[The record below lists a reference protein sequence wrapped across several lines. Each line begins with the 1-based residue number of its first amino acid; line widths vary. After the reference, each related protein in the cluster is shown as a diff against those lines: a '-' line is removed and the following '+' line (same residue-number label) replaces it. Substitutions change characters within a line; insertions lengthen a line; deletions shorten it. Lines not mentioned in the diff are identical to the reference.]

1 MLEFLLL
8 ILGVNCLTFGYFGYK
23 FIQFRKNEKYRT
35 QELNHKVQCMLDQ
48 MKQEYQSEREAELN
62 EKPVTNVFREHV
74 IDEISKQRLIYDD
87 ATGRYIRLRQI
98 K

>member
-1 MLEFLLL
+1 MQ
-8 ILGVNCLTFGYFGYK
+8 Y
-23 FIQFRKNEKYRT
+23 RKREKYRT
-35 QELNHKVQCMLDQ
+35 QDLNHRVQCMLDEMERDYQ
-48 MKQEYQSEREAELN
+48 ASSIQE

-74 IDEISKQRLIYDD
+74 IDEISKHRLIYDE

>member
-1 MLEFLLL
+1 M
-8 ILGVNCLTFGYFGYK
+8 
-23 FIQFRKNEKYRT
+23 QFRKNEKYRT

-48 MKQEYQSEREAELN
+48 IQQEYQSERQAELN
-62 EKPVTNVFREHV
+62 EKPVTNIFREHV
-74 IDEISKQRLIYDD
+74 IDEISKQRLIYDE

>member
-8 ILGVNCLTFGYFGYK
+8 VLGVNCLTFAYFGHK

-35 QELNHKVQCMLDQ
+35 QERNHKVQCMLDQ
-48 MKQEYQSEREAELN
+48 MKREYQSEREAELN
-62 EKPVTNVFREHV
+62 EKPVTNIFREHV
-74 IDEISKQRLIYDD
+74 IDEISKQRLIYDE
-87 ATGRYIRLRQI
+87 ATGRYIKLRQI

>member
-8 ILGVNCLTFGYFGYK
+8 ILGINCLTFGYFGYK
-23 FIQFRKNEKYRT
+23 FMQFRKNEKYRT

-62 EKPVTNVFREHV
+62 EQPVANIFREHV
-74 IDEISKQRLIYDD
+74 NVEVSKQRLIYDEES
-87 ATGRYIRLRQI
+87 GRYIRLRQI

>member
-1 MLEFLLL
+1 M
-8 ILGVNCLTFGYFGYK
+8 
-23 FIQFRKNEKYRT
+23 QFRKNEKYRT

-62 EKPVTNVFREHV
+62 EKPVTNIFREHV
-74 IDEISKQRLIYDD
+74 IDEISKQRLIYDKT
-87 ATGRYIRLRQI
+87 TGRYIRLRQI

>member
-8 ILGVNCLTFGYFGYK
+8 ILGINCLTFAYFGYK
-23 FIQFRKNEKYRT
+23 FMQFRKNEKYRT
-35 QELNHKVQCMLDQ
+35 QELNHRVQCLLDQ
-48 MKQEYQSEREAELN
+48 MKQEYQSERKAELN
-62 EKPVTNVFREHV
+62 EKPAANIFREHV
-74 IDEISKQRLIYDD
+74 IDEISKQRLIYDE